1 MKGHIAFCPHFHQ
14 PHFQLY
20 RTREE
25 AFRNSYIPWLRLLN
39 EAVGLNDFFINLHF
53 SGPFLYW
60 MQDQKPEYI
69 NQLKEL
75 SSSNKIG
82 FIGGLADESFIQLS
96 SRNDDYLY
104 QLAHYDALLTKLV
117 GVNAGQWQGIHLVER
132 ECGEMMLHR
141 IIHAAGLLNAPPIV
155 YLDAETFYESHFA
168 YPGSEYDFCLKHFGF
183 KDPFSK
189 TTISHIPQEM
199 LFYGLRDEIGGQEFF
214 SFPVHSQFRYQ
225 LLKRHSFTAED
236 KVRIKPSHYYF
247 YIKDALEKAYET
259 IRNYGEDQEPI
270 LIIFEDAEKF
280 GQWSKD
286 PDGDHEWLME
296 FFRLVDRDADL
307 KFTGLNDYLKQYGYL
322 DTYPVSSSHS
332 YPEWENWTAKRGIRG
347 VTFGDER
354 LRRIMCRLRDIE
366 DRQDVFEKQLLTNPE
381 IISSEYKYLQNLTAR
396 AMLDSPERYL
406 FIEEILRNKLPEL
419 AHNYSLI
426 NRMRNLVYQEDPK
439 WASRHPS
446 YGSSP
451 FYDMQGIAYL
461 ELTYRVLED
470 INHQLGIKPT
480 PEIQVRDWDF
490 DGQNEVLFTNREQ
503 VLVIDC
509 QGGCLSYHSV
519 LNPHTDNYTELIE
532 DLLGSDILSLK
543 TYNSIYRHCY
553 PLVFTEVD
561 SDISPRLYPEGGRRE
576 IGRNSMRCNL
586 YMLNNGQEIA
596 IGGFSS
602 RNYNLDTV
610 EQDEDGLTAVF
621 SVKTDLNIA
630 NSNVIPVELTKIF
643 SVMEGYMTVTFH
655 IKLPPEYNHLEL
667 ILAPEL
673 VCSASASDEV
683 NFRPQAYVGIKTQPD
698 KPATIPIRVLD
709 ISTQQENGYV
719 FTNDEYQIA
728 TPYELNYVY
737 QLCNAD
743 GSSFSNRINYSLV
756 KADNLHSIVIEPAVR
771 YYYRD
776 YVFEGQSRLGYHT
789 SGALIS
795 PRVKLV
801 NGEALIQ
808 IKINCDFETS
818 KQESDYDLA
827 AHLIIGN

>member
-75 SSSNKIG
+75 GSSANIG

-104 QLAHYDALLTKLV
+104 QLAQYDALLSKLV
-117 GVNAGQWQGIHLVER
+117 GINAGQWQGIHLVER
-132 ECGEMMLHR
+132 ECGEMTLHR
-141 IIHAAGLLNAPPIV
+141 IIHAAGLLKAPPIV

-199 LFYGLRDEIGGQEFF
+199 LFFGLRDEIGGQEFF

-225 LLKRHSFTAED
+225 LLKRHSFTLDD

-247 YIKDALEKAYET
+247 YIKDALQRAYET
-259 IRNYGEDQEPI
+259 IRNFGEDREPI

-296 FFRLVDRDADL
+296 FFRLVDRDTDL
-307 KFTGLNDYLKQYGYL
+307 RFTGLSDYLKQYGFL

-354 LRRIMCRLRDIE
+354 LRRIMCRLRDVE
-366 DRQDVFEKQLLTNPE
+366 DRQDAFEKHLFTNPD
-381 IISSEYKYLQNLTAR
+381 IISPEYKYLQGLIER
-396 AMLDSPERYL
+396 SMLESPERYL
-406 FIEEILRNKLPEL
+406 FIEEILKNRLPEI
-419 AHNYSLI
+419 AHNYNLI
-426 NRMRNLVYQEDPK
+426 NRVRNLVYQEDPK

-461 ELTYRVLED
+461 ELTYRLLEKL
-470 INHQLGIKPT
+470 NQQSGLETT

-490 DGQNEVLFTNREQ
+490 DGKNEVLFTNSEQ

-509 QGGCLSYHSV
+509 QGGCVSYHQV
-519 LNPHTDNYTELIE
+519 LNPQTDNYTDLIE
-532 DLLGSDILSLK
+532 DLLGSDVLSLK
-543 TYNSIYRHCY
+543 TYNSIYRHSC

-561 SDISPRLYPEGGRRE
+561 SDISPRFYPEGGRRE
-576 IGRNSMRCNL
+576 TGRNSLRCNL
-586 YMLNNGQEIA
+586 YMVNDEQEITV
-596 IGGFSS
+596 GEFSS
-602 RNYNLDTV
+602 RDYNLDTV
-610 EQDEDGLTAVF
+610 EKTEDGFIAMLSA
-621 SVKTDLNIA
+621 KADLHLL
-630 NSNVIPVELTKIF
+630 NSNIIPVEISKTI
-643 SVMEGYMTVTFH
+643 SVKESFMTVTFH
-655 IKLPPEYNHLEL
+655 AKLPLEFNHLEL
-667 ILAPEL
+667 VLAPEL

-683 NFRPQAYVGIKTQPD
+683 NFRPRAYVGIKTRPD
-698 KPATIPIRVLD
+698 KSAIIPIRILD

-719 FTNDEYQIA
+719 FINQEYQTA
-728 TPYELNYVY
+728 KPLELNYVY

-743 GSSFSNRINYSLV
+743 GSSFSNLISYSLV
-756 KADNLHSIVIEPAVR
+756 EADNLHSIVIEPAVK

-789 SGALIS
+789 SGVLIS
-795 PRVKLV
+795 PRVKLID
-801 NGEALIQ
+801 GEASIQ
-808 IKINCDFETS
+808 VKINWDFETS

-827 AHLIIGN
+827 VHLITGN